1 MTSLLVKEL
10 ECPVCTAYMVGLRQP
25 LLCTHGH
32 ACCSSCRRRLASCP
46 TCRSREGWSRCLP
59 LLYCRC
65 LALENLGAALLA
77 RGLILETSPPPSP
90 QPKPSTPPTEA
101 WWVDYLG
108 QRVSLNSPPTTWPMA
123 PRRRRVWRSWADW
136 NPLTTEASQSTPLA
150 RPLTHAPT
158 TPHTN
163 LASSNPSSLTPT
175 PIHSP
180 SDT

>member
-1 MTSLLVKEL
+1 MSLLMKEL

-25 LLCTHGH
+25 RICTHGH

-59 LLYCRC
+59 LLSCRC

-90 QPKPSTPPTEA
+90 QPEPSTPPTEA

-108 QRVSLNSPPTTWPMA
+108 QRVSLTSPPTTWPMA
-123 PRRRRVWRSWADW
+123 PRRRRVGRSGGER
-136 NPLTTEASQSTPLA
+136 NPLRTEASPSTPLA
-150 RPLTHAPT
+150 RPLNHAPT
-158 TPHTN
+158 TPYIN
-163 LASSNPSSLTPT
+163 LASSNPSSLTST

>member
-1 MTSLLVKEL
+1 MSLLMKEL

-25 LLCTHGH
+25 RICTHGH

-59 LLYCRC
+59 LLSCRC

-90 QPKPSTPPTEA
+90 QPEPSTPPTEA

-108 QRVSLNSPPTTWPMA
+108 QRVSLTSPPTTWPMA
-123 PRRRRVWRSWADW
+123 PRRRRVGRSGGER
-136 NPLTTEASQSTPLA
+136 NPLRTEASPSTPLA
-150 RPLTHAPT
+150 RPLTHTPT
-158 TPHTN
+158 TPHIN

-175 PIHSP
+175 PAHSP
-180 SDT
+180 SGT